1 MNLSPAPAMP
11 GRTRMI
17 LRARMQRLRE
27 EATLWVTPALLLAL
41 PLSLFLLLIIVPIIQ
56 SIWISF
62 YDWDGTGPARWVGFA
77 NYAELFADPQFYVS
91 LKNNVIWLLL
101 FLLAPV
107 FGLAFALFLNQKLPE
122 MRLVKALFFIPLVLA
137 HVIIGMVFIWFYDP
151 TFGVVAI
158 VARAFGLTPPA
169 ILSSEHLV
177 TFGIIVAALWS
188 QIAFCLVLFLAGLSQ
203 LDDDMIA
210 AGRLDGASGWP
221 LFYHVVLP
229 QLRPVTFVATI
240 ITVIMSLRN
249 FDMIAIMTQ
258 GGPYGSSTVL
268 AYQMYDAT
276 IFSFRAGYGAAIAT
290 VLFAL
295 MSVYIVWFLRHTLK
309 QEAAE
314 R

>member
-1 MNLSPAPAMP
+1 MSPAPIPAVP
-11 GRTRMI
+11 GRVSNT

-62 YDWDGTGPARWVGFA
+62 YDWDGTGPARWVGLA

-107 FGLAFALFLNQKLPE
+107 FGLVFALFLNQKLPE
-122 MRLVKALFFIPLVLA
+122 MRFIKALFFIPLVLA

-151 TFGVVAI
+151 TFGIVAI
-158 VARAFGLTPPA
+158 IARAFDLTPPA

-177 TFGIIVAALWS
+177 TFGIILAALWS

-229 QLRPVTFVATI
+229 QLRPVTFVASI